1 MKVHFTEKGWEEYVA
16 LQLNDRAALRRIN
29 QLIREIQRDPYAG
42 IGQPEAL
49 RYELSGYWSRR
60 IDRAN
65 RLVYSVEDD
74 LLTIVQCSGH
84 Y

>member
-16 LQLNDRAALRRIN
+16 LQMNDRAALRRIN
-29 QLIREIQRDPYAG
+29 LLICEIQRDPYAG

-49 RYELSGYWSRR
+49 RHKLSGYWSRR

-65 RLVYSVEDD
+65 RLVYSVEEG

>member
-16 LQLNDRAALRRIN
+16 PRLNDRAALRRIN

-42 IGQPEAL
+42 LGQPEAL

>member
-1 MKVHFTEKGWEEYVA
+1 MKVYFTDHGREEYVA

-49 RYELSGYWSRR
+49 RHELSGYWSRR

>member
-1 MKVHFTEKGWEEYVA
+1 MRVHFTEKGWEEYVA
-16 LQLNDRAALRRIN
+16 LQLSDRTALRRIN

-65 RLVYSVEDD
+65 RLVYSVEED
-74 LLTIVQCSGH
+74 LLTVVQCSGH

>member
-16 LQLNDRAALRRIN
+16 PQLNDRAALRRIN

-42 IGQPEAL
+42 LGQPEAL

-60 IDRAN
+60 IDRVN
-65 RLVYSVEDD
+65 RLVYSVED
-74 LLTIVQCSGH
+74 IKRQA
-84 Y
+84 

>member
-42 IGQPEAL
+42 LGQAEAL

-65 RLVYSVEDD
+65 RLVYSVEAD

>member
-29 QLIREIQRDPYAG
+29 QLIREIQRDPYNG

-49 RYELSGYWSRR
+49 RHELSGYWSRR

-65 RLVYSVEDD
+65 RLVYSVETD

>member
-16 LQLNDRAALRRIN
+16 LQLNDHPALRRIN
-29 QLIREIQRDPYAG
+29 QLIGEIQRDPYVG
-42 IGQPEAL
+42 LGQPEAL

-65 RLVYSVEDD
+65 RLVYSVEAD

>member
-65 RLVYSVEDD
+65 RLVYGVDDD

>member
-42 IGQPEAL
+42 LGQPEAL

>member
-16 LQLNDRAALRRIN
+16 RQLNDRAALRRIN

-49 RYELSGYWSRR
+49 RHELSGYWSRR

-65 RLVYSVEDD
+65 RLVYSVKAD